1 MDNEC
6 GERELF
12 LLFRQLA
19 NESDRGAVIVS
30 AALLDDALLNM
41 LKAKLCP
48 SLEREDEL
56 FEGIYAPLG
65 TFAAKIDLAYRVGL
79 INAEFRKILH
89 LMRKLR
95 NDFAHS
101 VHKVDFTDRTV
112 QSRLRE
118 LFRLNSKILFA
129 MWEDLS
135 DIADEQAPQIK
146 DAMEKVKTGSPME
159 NMFALAGQRKVF
171 DLLFGSIGWH
181 LSLECRHIEPI
192 RPDEP
197 RGDR

>member
-1 MDNEC
+1 MDNGC
-6 GERELF
+6 GNQDLF
-12 LLFRQLA
+12 SIFRQLA

-41 LKAKLCP
+41 LKQRLCP

-56 FEGIYAPLG
+56 FERIYAPLG

-79 INAEFRKILH
+79 INAEFRRILH

-101 VHKVDFTDRTV
+101 VHNVDFNEPAV
-112 QSRLRE
+112 QRRLRE
-118 LFRLNSKILFA
+118 LFRLNREIIVA

-135 DIADEQAPQIK
+135 DMPDEKSPQIR

-159 NMFALAGQRKVF
+159 DMFAFVGQRKVF
-171 DLLFGSIGWH
+171 DYLFGSIGWS
-181 LSLECRHIEPI
+181 LSRRCEHIEPI
-192 RPDEP
+192 RPD
-197 RGDR
+197 

>member
-1 MDNEC
+1 MDNKCNEQQI
-6 GERELF
+6 L

-30 AALLDDALLNM
+30 AVLIEEALLNM
-41 LKAKLCP
+41 LKQKLCP
-48 SLEREDEL
+48 CLERKDEL

-65 TFAAKIDLAYRVGL
+65 NFAAKIDLAYRVGL
-79 INAEFRKILH
+79 INADFRKTLH

-101 VHKVDFTDRTV
+101 VRVDFTDPTV

-118 LFRLNSKILFA
+118 LFRLNREIISA

-135 DIADEQAPQIK
+135 DITDEQVPQFK

-159 NMFALAGQRKVF
+159 DMFALAGQRKVF
-171 DLLFGSIGWH
+171 DLVFGLIGWS
-181 LSLECRHIEPI
+181 LSRECGHIEPI
-192 RPDEP
+192 RPDES
-197 RGDR
+197 RQE